1 MHRRHKY
8 DILVIFSTLALAV
21 SVYLSV
27 AKAMSISVPCDITG
41 GCESVLSS
49 KYSEIMG
56 VPLSTVG
63 IVYFSLILVTA
74 LLANHYRKAQKALT
88 WFLAAGSLGSL
99 VFLFLQFFVIRA
111 VCQYCLLTDLT
122 TILMFI
128 LDINIE
134 HKAHSLNVL

>member
-8 DILVIFSTLALAV
+8 DILVIFSALALTV

-27 AKAMSISVPCDITG
+27 AKTMSITVPCDITG

-49 KYSEIMG
+49 KYSEVLG

-74 LLANHYRKAQKALT
+74 LLANHYRNAQKALT
-88 WFLAAGSLGSL
+88 LFLAGGSIGSL

-134 HKAHSLNVL
+134 HKSHSLNVL